1 MPAVAFVTPVPV
13 LARSKHRGLPPSR
26 RRTTPP
32 NTNNNPPRAHLFN
45 PFAKP
50 GVPTPHAAPPKL
62 APPVPSQ
69 VQPASPGGL
78 ERSSAANNPHK
89 PLRLFESSTPPPLRK
104 PANTPPS
111 FVAQAVRTVGT
122 SVVRIDI
129 ERIVRPAVQLD
140 PLLDDPNLA
149 KLFGEPSTRPR
160 VERGQGSGFIIS
172 TDGYLLTNAHVV
184 RNATKVTVTLT
195 DGRSFAGVVKGS
207 DEYLDLAVVK
217 VDAEGRDLP
226 VAPLGASAELE
237 VGDWV
242 IAVGN
247 PVGLD
252 NTVTLGIVS
261 SLNRS
266 STEVGIPEKRLSLI
280 QTSASLNPGSSGGPI
295 CNQWGEV
302 VGISTAVRANA
313 EAIGFAIPI
322 DVAKDAALELASGKT
337 IAHAF
342 VGIRMSNM
350 TPALARQNNKDPNSL
365 GIVPEIEGAQ
375 VTRVIPKSPAAESG
389 IRRNDVI
396 VAIDGHAVKT
406 TKDVQSIVDRSR
418 VGQVVTVHV
427 LRGESTNPMKLDIK
441 TGNLSLAKK
450 EYASARSEM
459 VTPPPRL
466 H

>member
-1 MPAVAFVTPVPV
+1 MPAVAFVTPAPV
-13 LARSKHRGLPPSR
+13 LACSKHRGLPPSR
-26 RRTTPP
+26 RRITAP
-32 NTNNNPPRAHLFN
+32 NTRNTPPRAHLFN

-50 GVPTPHAAPPKL
+50 GIPTPPAAPPKS

-89 PLRLFESSTPPPLRK
+89 PLRLFESQTPPLRK

-322 DVAKDAALELASGKT
+322 DVAKDAAVELASGKT

-427 LRGESTNPMKLDIK
+427 LRGESTSPMKLDIK

-466 H
+466 P